1 MANEFKSVGAAVT
14 TTDTDANGD
23 TGTVLYTCPV
33 GGQAVIHALYLSNID
48 GVNSATVNIEIQVGT
63 TTDGADAGTTYY
75 HIGKT
80 LAVPEDS
87 TLELDKQVNLMAGD
101 FIKITPSGD
110 KLIEAVAAILE
121 IT

>member
-1 MANEFKSVGAAVT
+1 MANEFKSVGAPVII
-14 TTDTDANGD
+14 G
-23 TGTVLYTCPV
+23 GTVIYTCPD

-48 GVNSATVNIEIQVGT
+48 GDNPATVDIAIQVGT
-63 TTDGADAGTTYY
+63 TTDGAVADDTYY

-80 LAVPEDS
+80 LVVPEDS

-101 FIKITPSGD
+101 SIKITASENGR
-110 KLIEAVAAILE
+110 IEAVAAILE

>member
-14 TTDTDANGD
+14 TG
-23 TGTVLYTCPV
+23 GTVIYTCPG

-48 GVNSATVNIEIQVGT
+48 GVNSATVNIAIQVGG
-63 TTDGADAGTTYY
+63 DSATYY

-101 FIKITPSGD
+101 SIKITASDNG
-110 KLIEAVAAILE
+110 LIEAVAAILE